1 MNKSDDKLNILRD
14 IRVYD
19 YVADDQESA
28 SREQFEKALND
39 DSELQNEVEIERE
52 LRSLIGQTQPSS
64 PVSADNIDALFD
76 RIDEQEKIEVNDDS
90 LAIANSSNVHTLAP
104 KKSVIGFAVA
114 ASLFMAIFLTTNFNN
129 SETLLAP
136 EFTTLTSKNSDS
148 EKTIDFDS
156 LVNQNRVVTVVF
168 SSSASAQDIELLMNK
183 YQLQQLSQQ
192 YPNQS
197 IITAHSDKSIDDV
210 KLSNMQSE
218 QLIED
223 SELFKF

>member
-39 DSELQNEVEIERE
+39 DSGLQNEVEIERE

-64 PVSADNIDALFD
+64 PVSAGNIDALFD
-76 RIDEQEKIEVNDDS
+76 RIDEQEETDVNVDNS
-90 LAIANSSNVHTLAP
+90 AITNNSNVHTLAP

-136 EFTTLTSKNSDS
+136 EFTTLTSENSDS
-148 EKTIDFDS
+148 EKVIDFNS

>member
-64 PVSADNIDALFD
+64 PVSAGNIDALFD
-76 RIDEQEKIEVNDDS
+76 RIDEQEETDVNVDNS
-90 LAIANSSNVHTLAP
+90 AITNNSNVHTLAP

-136 EFTTLTSKNSDS
+136 EFTTLTSENSDS
-148 EKTIDFDS
+148 EKVIDFDS

-197 IITAHSDKSIDDV
+197 IITAHSDNSIDEV

>member
-19 YVADDQESA
+19 YVANDQESA

-39 DSELQNEVEIERE
+39 DSELQSEVEIERE

-114 ASLFMAIFLTTNFNN
+114 ASLLMAIFLTTNFNN

-136 EFTTLTSKNSDS
+136 EFTTLTSENSDS
-148 EKTIDFDS
+148 EKAIDFDS

-168 SSSASAQDIELLMNK
+168 
-183 YQLQQLSQQ
+183 LS
-192 YPNQS
+192 
-197 IITAHSDKSIDDV
+197 
-210 KLSNMQSE
+210 
-218 QLIED
+218 LIHI
-223 SELFKF
+223 